1 MILVLCNK
9 IFLIL
14 GLYVVSTKMSGF
26 TMEVVNSD
34 PNMVICGIRVL
45 LGNQDVARTPAY
57 VEVLH
62 KFQVV

>member
-1 MILVLCNK
+1 
-9 IFLIL
+9 
-14 GLYVVSTKMSGF
+14 
-26 TMEVVNSD
+26 MEVVNSD

-62 KFQVV
+62 KFQVI